1 MSWDAMTGVSWGERC
16 DRPTVFSELSAFTPL
31 MKNPLSGFIWI
42 SLCTF
47 TLSLA
52 LPALHTQAEMPS
64 QSVVASQVDDTAID
78 TFVEQ
83 LMADKQI
90 PGLSLA
96 VIHDQ
101 KLIKAKGYGM
111 LNRER
116 NVKVRPSSIFPIA
129 SISKPLTATAILL
142 LVEDGAI
149 DLDATVSTYLTDASS
164 KWNNMTIRQMLN
176 HTAGLSESVYQSN
189 FHQLIHPEQFVS
201 TAGRIPLDFQ
211 PGESWMYSNT
221 GYNLA
226 AAIVEKVS
234 QQPFEQFVKE
244 RIFEPLEM
252 NATDV
257 LRDSYQSPNIA
268 MGYVVENGKPKP
280 IDIRLS
286 QVRQQMRLFLGSGS
300 ITSNVVDLAKWA
312 IAMQKGQLL
321 SAESHAAMTVPG
333 ITNSGLTTSYGLGWF
348 INEINSHKTV
358 SHGGNLWGYS
368 TSLSQFPDDQLTII
382 VLTNKDN
389 EFGDRLALEIA
400 SQYSDS
406 LLIDKDRTAITDEQ
420 PELTTKLLSYLRG
433 DSKAIQL
440 APEVQTALDSTLRG
454 EYTANLWR
462 EYVQQNTV
470 NTLELIEQSS
480 HANGMKYRYRVVTDE
495 DTQLLTTIVTSE
507 GLIASI
513 GIGPYSY

>member
-1 MSWDAMTGVSWGERC
+1 
-16 DRPTVFSELSAFTPL
+16 
-31 MKNPLSGFIWI
+31 MKNPLLGLLSI
-42 SLCTF
+42 SLCTL
-47 TLSLA
+47 TLSLT
-52 LPALHTQAEMPS
+52 LPALHTQAEIPS
-64 QSVVASQVDDTAID
+64 QAIVTPQANDTAID

-142 LVEDGAI
+142 LVEDGKI
-149 DLDATVSTYLTDASS
+149 ELDAAVGTYLTDASS
-164 KWNNMTIRQMLN
+164 KWQDITIRQMLN
-176 HTAGLSESVYQSN
+176 HTAGLSESVYQGN
-189 FHQLIHPEQFVS
+189 FRQLTHPERFVA

-226 AAIVEKVS
+226 AAIVEEVS
-234 QQPFEQFVKE
+234 KQPFEQFVKE

-252 NATDV
+252 TATDV

-268 MGYVVENGKPKP
+268 MGYVIDRGKLNP
-280 IDIRLS
+280 IEIRLS

-300 ITSNVVDLAKWA
+300 ITSNALDLAKWA

-321 SAESHAAMTVPG
+321 SAESQAAMTAPG
-333 ITNSGLTTSYGLGWF
+333 MTNSGLTTSYGLGWF
-348 INEINSHKTV
+348 INEINNHKTV
-358 SHGGNLWGYS
+358 IHGGNLWGYS
-368 TSLSQFPDDQLTII
+368 TSLSQFPDEQLTVI

-400 SQYSDS
+400 SQYSDR
-406 LLIDKDRTAITDEQ
+406 LLIDKDKPAITDEQ
-420 PELTTKLLSYLRG
+420 PELTAKLLAYLRG
-433 DSKAIQL
+433 NNTAIQVTP
-440 APEVQTALDSTLRG
+440 AVQTALDSTLRG
-454 EYTANLWR
+454 EYTANLWK
-462 EYVQQNTV
+462 EYAQQHTV
-470 NTLELIEQSS
+470 NALELIEQSS
-480 HANGMKYRYRVVTDE
+480 HDNGIKYRYRIVTSD
-495 DTQLLTTIVTSE
+495 DTQLLTTIITPE
-507 GLIASI
+507 GLIASM